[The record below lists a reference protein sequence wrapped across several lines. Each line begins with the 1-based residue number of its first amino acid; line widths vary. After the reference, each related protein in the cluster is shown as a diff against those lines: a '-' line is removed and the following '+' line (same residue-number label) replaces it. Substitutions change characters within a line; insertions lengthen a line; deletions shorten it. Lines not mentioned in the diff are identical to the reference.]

1 MKGLF
6 DQMVSSGGLDN
17 FLQWYNEI
25 AAEGIENA
33 MDRIDEEGFS
43 PELLSLIQSYVDT
56 FYTNLAA
63 VFENTAVGEMWAGE
77 IGTPWDGL

>member
-1 MKGLF
+1 MKALF

-33 MDRIDEEGFS
+33 MGRIDKEGFS
-43 PELLSLIQSYVDT
+43 PELLSLIQSSVDT
-56 FYTNLAA
+56 FYTALAA
-63 VFENTAVGEMWAGE
+63 VFENRAVGEMWAGE